1 MAQRDG
7 EEQFARECCACW
19 AGIRTPGQELPNH
32 ALPFRSPVSRP
43 AAIAGSDSIGG
54 RGHKSYD
61 VGMPSGPSHRHGG
74 GPTRRGAGPAD
85 LRADAGEDRNGPYV
99 LHHVLHKRS
108 VLSISKGDAASALE
122 EENVRVRATPFLVA
136 LLVLSNDNSKAHARA
151 PIAVLAGYAKS

>member
-1 MAQRDG
+1 
-7 EEQFARECCACW
+7 
-19 AGIRTPGQELPNH
+19 
-32 ALPFRSPVSRP
+32 PFRSPVSRP

-74 GPTRRGAGPAD
+74 GPTRPGAGPAD
-85 LRADAGEDRNGPYV
+85 LRADPGADRHGPFR

-136 LLVLSNDNSKAHARA
+136 LFVHRAGLLGDLATRGGPDVIVWDRPRPALVFLRNKHNEVD
-151 PIAVLAGYAKS
+151 